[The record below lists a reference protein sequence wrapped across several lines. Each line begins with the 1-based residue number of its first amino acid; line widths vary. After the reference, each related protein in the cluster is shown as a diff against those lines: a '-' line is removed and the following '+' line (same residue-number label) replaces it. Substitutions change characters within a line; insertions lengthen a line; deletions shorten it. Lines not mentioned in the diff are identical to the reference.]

1 MKILYILTAFAL
13 LGSAISASAHYKKAA
28 RSIRAGTEVADVGPE
43 EALFQFSEENKAAAQ
58 HRALLAELQVRERA
72 AEQAKRALEAEQ
84 KSLVAAQQ
92 VQQLLEAHL
101 SKLEAN
107 EEELTQDATSHVV
120 GGEMTKN
127 MAEQRSM
134 HKEHVED
141 KAAKSITAQVTQ
153 ALNTELVM
161 MTSGAQVI
169 VPGIIQAT
177 SINVTQTEQ
186 QYWNEQNNTFYT
198 NLSGM
203 AVYILFMLIAGA
215 VYVQVMEKSV
225 GSKVPEHM
233 TREDEF
239 QYGAFECG
247 DCDRDWQICLCSWC
261 FEWVRWAD
269 TASNP
274 QLQFIGFWPA
284 LAITTLLAAAA
295 TITFGA
301 TVLVLLLIVVFCR
314 QRIRVAYGL
323 PRGTFMLLAGD
334 CCLWMWCPC
343 CAIAQE
349 ARQVEYVTSRLIK
362 ADTMPAFGPGQPVP
376 VASQRFTFGP

>member
-1 MKILYILTAFAL
+1 MKTLSILSAFAL
-13 LGSAISASAHYKKAA
+13 LGSAVAASARSKKAA
-28 RSIRAGTEVADVGPE
+28 SFNWAGTEVADAGPE
-43 EALFQFSEENKAAAQ
+43 DSLLEVSEENKASAQ
-58 HRALLAELQVRERA
+58 RRALLAELQVRERA
-72 AEQAKRALEAEQ
+72 AEQAKRTLEAEQ

-101 SKLEAN
+101 TKLEAS
-107 EEELTQDATSHVV
+107 EEEPTPGAASHVV
-120 GGEMTKN
+120 GGEMTKSK
-127 MAEQRSM
+127 AEQSSM
-134 HKEHVED
+134 HKVDE
-141 KAAKSITAQVTQ
+141 KAARSITAQVTQ
-153 ALNTELVM
+153 AFKTELVM
-161 MTSGAQVI
+161 MASGVEVI

-186 QYWNEQNNTFYT
+186 QYWNEQNKAFYT
-198 NLSGM
+198 NVSGI

-215 VYVQVMEKSV
+215 IYVQVMEKSV

-233 TREDEF
+233 IRVDEF
-239 QYGAFECG
+239 QYGAFECSE
-247 DCDRDWQICLCSWC
+247 CDRDWQICLCSWC

-269 TASNP
+269 TASHP
-274 QLQFIGFWPA
+274 QLEFIGFWPA

-301 TVLVLLLIVVFCR
+301 TVPILLLIVVFCR

-343 CAIAQE
+343 CAIIQE
-349 ARQVEYVTSRLIK
+349 ARQVEYVTSRLVK
-362 ADTMPAFGPGQPVP
+362 ADGIPAFGPGQPAP